1 MNTRETDPRDGASH
15 GLLRDVFFPFDWS
28 GLAAR
33 ASTWLLGPSGDRAAA
48 DLRAPGA
55 RETEQARK
63 LRLWFAA
70 RNRGE
75 L

>member
-1 MNTRETDPRDGASH
+1 MDSRDGTTH
-15 GLLRDVFFPFDWS
+15 GFLRDLFAPFDLS

-33 ASTWLLGPSGDRAAA
+33 VSTRLFGPSGDRGAAE
-48 DLRAPGA
+48 LRAPGA